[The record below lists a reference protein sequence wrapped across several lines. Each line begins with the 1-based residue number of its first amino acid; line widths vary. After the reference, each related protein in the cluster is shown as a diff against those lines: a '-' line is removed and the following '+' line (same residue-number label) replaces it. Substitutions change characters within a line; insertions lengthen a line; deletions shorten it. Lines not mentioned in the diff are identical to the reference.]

1 MEAFKKHLNEEKRIT
16 VTGRRSRWVNIRQL
30 TKTNDKHR
38 RYDRR
43 GIEGR
48 NRRYTNRRNKIH
60 INNIHQQNSKQQRI
74 RALQQHLQ
82 QAYGI

>member
-16 VTGRRSRWVNIRQL
+16 VMGRRSRWVSIKQL
-30 TKTNDKHR
+30 TITNDKHR

-48 NRRYTNRRNKIH
+48 NRRYIARWNEIKIND
-60 INNIHQQNSKQQRI
+60 IQREKKFRARMLQQRL
-74 RALQQHLQ
+74 RQV
-82 QAYGI
+82 YGT